1 MSKFTVAGVSKL
13 NGEFKVRFANDLE
26 FRHDTLVK
34 NGHEDV
40 QLVELSGP
48 LTKAD
53 ACAELLASGKFD
65 AHRTLLEATMNKKT
79 GAKAPA
85 PAVKAKATAK
95 AKAPKTAP
103 VKKVDVEIET
113 LTDEQV
119 EQIVADAEAAEA
131 K

>member
-53 ACAELLASGKFD
+53 ACAELLASGKFE
-65 AHRTLLEATMNKKT
+65 AHRSLLETTMGKKSSVKV
-79 GAKAPA
+79 AKAA
-85 PAVKAKATAK
+85 PVKAPAK

-103 VKKVDVEIET
+103 VKKVEVEIET

>member
-1 MSKFTVAGVSKL
+1 MSKFSVAGVSKL

-26 FRHDTLVK
+26 FRHDTLIK
-34 NGHEDV
+34 NGHVDV

-48 LTKAD
+48 LSKAD
-53 ACAELLASGKFD
+53 ACAELLASGKFE
-65 AHRTLLEATMNKKT
+65 AYRSLLETTMGKKN
-79 GAKAPA
+79 GVKAA
-85 PAVKAKATAK
+85 PAVKALTPVK

>member
-48 LTKAD
+48 LSKAD
-53 ACAELLASGKFD
+53 ACAELLASGKFE
-65 AHRTLLEATMNKKT
+65 AHRSLLEGTMNKKN
-79 GAKAPA
+79 GVKAAPKSVAKAP
-85 PAVKAKATAK
+85 AK
-95 AKAPKTAP
+95 AKAPKVQKMT
-103 VKKVDVEIET
+103 VEVET
-113 LTDEQV
+113 LSDEDI
-119 EQIVADAEAAEA
+119 EAIVAEA
-131 K
+131 KAEEAKAE